1 MSRLRFIKGIMKL
14 LIHQAMYASFFK
26 LVYPRIDLHILDSFH
41 TSRIKIQAKQQW
53 DGILPVET
61 NAASGNVNYIQL
73 TADGCSFFAYICN
86 SSKGTNSNLLTFSQ
100 VLTTDM
106 RELDGFSGPKIS
118 KPDHWSNLANE
129 WLQHAC
135 GNHVPFLT
143 DEVLLF

>member
-1 MSRLRFIKGIMKL
+1 MKL
-14 LIHQAMYASFFK
+14 LIHQAMYGSFFK

-73 TADGCSFFAYICN
+73 TADGCSFFEYICN

-106 RELDGFSGPKIS
+106 REIEGFSGPKI
-118 KPDHWSNLANE
+118 
-129 WLQHAC
+129 
-135 GNHVPFLT
+135 
-143 DEVLLF
+143 